1 MEWWDEGDAG
11 SGEDL
16 MIYLSG
22 TISAASAASL
32 CLRKTAQDRTRD
44 SLRIQADRE
53 CANRNCIECGI
64 NAADPLAARSQQ
76 SERGRSR
83 RIRTGVNESVDRRV
97 IVCRPYCVV

>member
-1 MEWWDEGDAG
+1 MVWWDGGDAG
-11 SGEDL
+11 GGEDL
-16 MIYLSG
+16 VIYLGG
-22 TISAASAASL
+22 TISAASL

-53 CANRNCIECGI
+53 CAKRDCIECGI